1 MCVCVCI
8 LNDRSF
14 HESFIF
20 SFFFFFEKI
29 KILCK
34 ISSKI
39 SPNSKLELNIVT
51 IRVYIKY
58 ESTKE
63 IHSLVQRIKAGFR
76 FFFFLL
82 LIIFLNHFQ
91 GRTQVVLLRVGKRC
105 MCTNTFEYSIYI
117 YIYAMQCTSLSSG
130 LVMDGW
136 ALYTILRH

>member
-1 MCVCVCI
+1 MCVCVCVCI

-14 HESFIF
+14 HESFI
-20 SFFFFFEKI
+20 FFFFEKI

-117 YIYAMQCTSLSSG
+117 YMQCNAQVCLAD
-130 LVMDGW
+130 L
-136 ALYTILRH
+136 

>member
-1 MCVCVCI
+1 MH
-8 LNDRSF
+8 LERSF
-14 HESFIF
+14 LPRIVY
-20 SFFFFFEKI
+20 FFFFFEKI

-117 YIYAMQCTSLSSG
+117 YAMQCTSLSSG